1 MKKMVCMS
9 VLLLNI
15 YGYAAAPQAAPA
27 KKVLTGKNL
36 GWIFNND
43 NSSSWGALSGEDT
56 THEEFKNIVRQMLDT
71 KPGVFAQ
78 CGGCIDPTNYPSKV
92 ATWGKK
98 AEKYDREVRLS
109 ANTDDVNLGTPEEQ
123 KRRANIAK
131 KWREPGKDSIS
142 LTLEVCR
149 ERGIPMVISFRMAEG
164 GSYWATL
171 LRTDFSRGRPEL
183 MMGWPMPGIP
193 EIYVPGLGI
202 MLGGQGW
209 GLDRAIPE
217 VYDHQMAI
225 FKEAMEKFDVDGIE
239 FDFKRYYPMISNP
252 HVNYPVHTR
261 MLREMRAFLD
271 QLARKRGRGPMLL
284 GVRVSYSIEGRMDPH
299 LGIPGVDFNCKDLG
313 LDVNTWIKEEIVDY
327 VCPSYFSGRDLPGNP
342 NTWEFTEL
350 ARGTKVGIYPST
362 FARPRW
368 PEKEQHPDNQK
379 SWHRF
384 RDEICADALQ
394 MYADGADGVSTF
406 NMNPSNYTNPKIYP
420 PASGIKIEGNFRN
433 GCDTYVAIVRE
444 AMKRLGDP
452 RALRALMAQDMS
464 FVGN

>member
-1 MKKMVCMS
+1 MKRLGFVV
-9 VLLLNI
+9 VLFWAAFS
-15 YGYAAAPQAAPA
+15 AAAEPQNAPA
-27 KKVLTGKNL
+27 KKLLTGKNL

-43 NSSSWGALSGEDT
+43 NSSSWEALSGDDS

-71 KPGVFAQ
+71 NPGVFAQ
-78 CGGCIDPTNYPSKV
+78 CAGCIDPTCYPSKY

-98 AEKYDREVRLS
+98 AEEYDREVRVA
-109 ANTDDVNLGTPEEQ
+109 ANTEDVNLGTSQEQ
-123 KRRANIAK
+123 ERRKNIAR

-149 ERGIPMVISFRMAEG
+149 ERRIPMVISFRMAEG

-171 LRTDFSRGRPEL
+171 LKTDFSRGRPDL
-183 MMGWPMPGIP
+183 MMGWPMPGTQ

-261 MLREMRAFLD
+261 MLREMRQFLD

-299 LGIPGVDFNCKDLG
+299 LGWPGVDFNCKDLG
-313 LDVNTWIKEEIVDY
+313 LDVKTWIKEGIVDY
-327 VCPSYFSGRDLPGNP
+327 VCPSYFHGRDLPGYP

-350 ARGTKVGIYPST
+350 ARGTKVGVYPTT

-368 PEKEQHPDNQK
+368 PEKEKHPDNQK

-384 RDEICADALQ
+384 RDEICSDALQ
-394 MYADGADGVSTF
+394 MYADGADGVSTY
-406 NMNPSNYTNPKIYP
+406 NMGPGNYQNPKVYP
-420 PASGIKIEGNFRN
+420 PAHEIKIEGNFRR
-433 GCDTYVAIVRE
+433 GSDTYNMIVGE
-444 AMKRLGDP
+444 VMKRLGSP
-452 RALRALMAQDMS
+452 QALREYMTQDL
-464 FVGN
+464 NLENK